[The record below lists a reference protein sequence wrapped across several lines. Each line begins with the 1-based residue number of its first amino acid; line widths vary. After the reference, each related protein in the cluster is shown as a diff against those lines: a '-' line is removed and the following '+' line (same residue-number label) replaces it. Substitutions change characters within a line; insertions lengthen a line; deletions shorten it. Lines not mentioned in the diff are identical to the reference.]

1 MSKLGRRLIGAA
13 KEARRIARGEAD
25 PATYRIHVPAM
36 IDVAEIRRELK
47 MSQAEFAIQF
57 GFSVATI
64 RDYEQ
69 DRTQPNEAIRAY
81 LMVIAKQPKA
91 VKKALKA
98 A

>member
-25 PATYRIHVPAM
+25 PTTYRIHVPAM